1 MAFSSIGRLRLSVN
15 FCLLF
20 LNLVIVA
27 LAVKINRFQDYF
39 FVADVLPLTLSAI
52 TLGIVLIVLVFDL
65 GTTNFF
71 TSRAPFQIGL
81 YVAFTC
87 VWLVAS
93 AFSTHRWRHLP
104 AACDTIPSELSNE
117 IAWCKD
123 VQALKAFLWIQWIL
137 LFTSTIYTTY
147 YVLTQSSKGHKHIWT
162 VSLSRYLATPV
173 VSYPASAVLSRSSHP
188 TQTARD
194 SDFVQYEK
202 FP

>member
-1 MAFSSIGRLRLSVN
+1 MTFSSIGRLRLGVN

-27 LAVKINRFQDYF
+27 LAVKVNRFQEYF
-39 FVADVLPLTLSAI
+39 FVADVLPLTLSAV

-65 GTTNFF
+65 GTANFF
-71 TSRAPFQIGL
+71 IARAPFQIGL
-81 YVAFTC
+81 FAAFSC
-87 VWLVAS
+87 VWLAAS
-93 AFSTHRWRHLP
+93 AFSTHQWRYLP
-104 AACDTIPSELSNE
+104 TVCDTIPSELSGE
-117 IAWCKD
+117 VAWCKN

-147 YVLTQSSKGHKHIWT
+147 YVLTQSSKGHKHIWI
-162 VSLSRYLATPV
+162 VSLSRYTATPV
-173 VSYPASAVLSRSSHP
+173 ASYPASAILSRSSHP

-194 SDFVQYEK
+194 SDFVQFEK